1 MKIRIR
7 VDSEWHDRIVE
18 LRNNSSVGRFVVIG
32 NKQYERTDI
41 GTPELIRIKIRRQ

>member
-7 VDSEWHDRIVE
+7 VDSEWQDRIVE
-18 LRNNSSVGRFVVIG
+18 LCNNSSVGRFVVIG